1 MKRFVGIALI
11 GLLAIS
17 VFSINSLAY
26 AQAGLKDVP
35 GHLFEFEITKLV
47 ETGVI
52 KGFPDGTFKPDAS
65 ITRADVAIILA
76 GAKKLAIEKPA
87 VSPFKDLATTHYA
100 YGHIVAVNKA
110 GFMRGYPDRTFKPTN
125 NITRSEIAALLGQVK
140 GLAAAAAKI
149 TKPIVFSQDESA
161 IPAWAVP
168 WVTLAVRSENQYLH
182 HRNDGVFRIIA
193 PLAAATRGD
202 VAYGVY
208 QVTNPPKRSS
218 VVNVTMGQEPD
229 TLHGWIGTM
238 AAMQVVANCTATPSV
253 GRENTWALYPGNMSV
268 IPTIENGLWKV
279 VGTNM
284 EVTYRI
290 REGIKF
296 HDGKPATIDDWAYA
310 FMVFMDPM
318 TPVVSRII
326 ELKTDFTKGAGAYG
340 IKGFDVLDP
349 LSVKVYFKELDF
361 RVNLGLIGGG
371 LYPKHVL
378 ETPFTEMKKTGNVDL
393 FRKDETM
400 SRKPI
405 STGAYSIVEW
415 KPGVHILLKANPD
428 FLLGKP
434 NVDTIVFRF
443 ILDTT
448 ALLARIIS
456 GKDNDVT
463 AIGIST
469 DQGIQ
474 LEARKSTHT
483 KVHFISGLTW
493 DHMGFNLDN
502 PVLADIRVRKAFI
515 QGIDRASIV
524 RVLFQGKNPVAD
536 GFYAPGHFGYDAE
549 NVVKYSYNPAASR
562 KLLDEAGWIVGAD
575 GFRYKGGKRLTIIL
589 ETTAGNAMRESI
601 QSICKTQLRD
611 VGIDLD
617 ISKNRPAGAFFA
629 PPYFL
634 GRQWPDMVLFAWLTS
649 PTSIGDTIFRADSIP
664 SVENGY
670 EGQNVYGWRNAEATE
685 LLKKAATEMSD
696 AERRKLCVRVQYLI
710 TDELPVVPMFFRTDV
725 NTSKINM
732 ASVKPI
738 ALAGQYIT
746 WNCYNWYFR

>member
-1 MKRFVGIALI
+1 MKRLIGIALI

-17 VFSINSLAY
+17 VLGINSNVV
-26 AQAGLKDVP
+26 AQTGLKDIA
-35 GHLFEFEITKLV
+35 GHLYEFEITKLV
-47 ETGVI
+47 ESGVI
-52 KGFPDGTFKPDAS
+52 KGYPDGTFRPDS
-65 ITRADVAIILA
+65 NISRADVAVILA
-76 GAKKLAIEKPA
+76 GAKKLALDKPA
-87 VSPFKDLATTHYA
+87 VSPFKDVPTTHYA
-100 YGHIVAVNKA
+100 YGHIVAVQKA
-110 GFMRGYPDRTFKPTN
+110 GLMRGYPDGTFKPGN
-125 NITRSEIAALLGQVK
+125 NLNRSELAALLGQSK

-149 TKPIVFSQDESA
+149 TKPVVFAQDEAS
-161 IPAWAVP
+161 IPSWAVG
-168 WVTLAVRSENQYLH
+168 WVTLAVRSDNQYLH
-182 HRNDGVFRIIA
+182 HKSDGVFRNIY

-208 QVTNPPKRSS
+208 QMTNPPKAGS
-218 VVNVTMGQEPD
+218 VVNVTMAQEPD
-229 TLHGWIGTM
+229 TMHSFVGTM
-238 AAMQVVANCTATPSV
+238 AAMQVVANCTSLPSV
-253 GRENTWALYPGNMSV
+253 GRENTWALYPGSMSV

-284 EVTYRI
+284 EVTYTI

-296 HDGKPATIDDWAYA
+296 HDGKPATIDDWAYG
-310 FMVFMDPM
+310 FMVFMDPL
-318 TPVVSRII
+318 TPVTSKII
-326 ELKTDFTKGAGAYG
+326 ENKVDFTKGAGAYG
-340 IKGFDVLDP
+340 IKGFDI
-349 LSVKVYFKELDF
+349 LSPYAVKVYFKELDF
-361 RVNLGLIGGG
+361 RVNLGLIGAG

-378 ETPFTEMKKTGNVDL
+378 EGPFTEMKRTNNADV

-405 STGAYSIVEW
+405 YSGAYYVAEW

-428 FLLGKP
+428 FILGKP
-434 NVDTIVFRF
+434 NIETIVFRF
-443 ILDTT
+443 IADTT

-483 KVHFISGLTW
+483 RVHFIQGLTW

-502 PVLADIRVRKAFI
+502 PVLSDVRVRKAFI
-515 QGIDRASIV
+515 QGIDRASIIQT
-524 RVLFQGKNPVAD
+524 LFQGKNVLAH
-536 GFYAPGHFGYDAE
+536 GFYAPGHFGYDDQ
-549 NVVKYSYNPAASR
+549 NVIKYSYNPAESR
-562 KLLDEAGWIVGAD
+562 RLLDAAGWTVGSD

-601 QSICKTQLRD
+601 QAICKAQLRE

-617 ISKNRPAGAFFA
+617 ISKNRPSTAFFA
-629 PPYFL
+629 TAYFY

-649 PTSIGDTIFRADSIP
+649 PTSTGDTIFRADMIP
-664 SVENGY
+664 SVENNY
-670 EGQNVYGWRNAEATE
+670 TGQNIYGWRNAEATE
-685 LLKKAATEMSD
+685 LLKKAAVEMSD
-696 AERRKLCVRVQYLI
+696 TERRKLCSRVQYLL

-725 NTSKINM
+725 NTSKINL

-746 WNCYNWYFR
+746 WNCYNWYWR